1 MFRFIFI
8 LGMFIFNLFFML
20 KGFFMFMFMFIF
32 IFFIF
37 IFMCGKEFEDDDDA
51 LDGRGREG
59 RKGDLLD
66 GIFEVCYD

>member
-20 KGFFMFMFMFIF
+20 RGFFMF

-37 IFMCGKEFEDDDDA
+37 IFMCGKEFEDDDDE
-51 LDGRGREG
+51 LDGRGRDG

>member
-1 MFRFIFI
+1 M
-8 LGMFIFNLFFML
+8 
-20 KGFFMFMFMFIF
+20 F